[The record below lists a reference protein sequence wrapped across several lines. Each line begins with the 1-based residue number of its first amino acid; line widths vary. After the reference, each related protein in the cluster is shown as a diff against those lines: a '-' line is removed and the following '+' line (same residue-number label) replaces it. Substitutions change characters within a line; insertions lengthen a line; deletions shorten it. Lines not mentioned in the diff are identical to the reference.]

1 MILFDWLCALVA
13 LVTALAMLKDTPTG
27 ADLRDELRL
36 ILAQNLA
43 AYGAGGW
50 RSIDRADL
58 GAVLR
63 FALRLLALVAV
74 VACAGAAVMSPAL
87 LALSFPSERIFRC
100 ALCVFLAL
108 QAPCP
113 WWRYIAHGHPRASRL
128 SIRSPRRHV
137 H

>member
-1 MILFDWLCALVA
+1 MILFEWLCALVA

-27 ADLRDELRL
+27 ADLRDELRM

-50 RSIDRADL
+50 RAIDRADL

-63 FALRLLALVAV
+63 FALRLFALVAV
-74 VACAGAAVMSPAL
+74 VAGAGTAVMWPAL
-87 LALSFPSERIFRC
+87 LEIAFPSERVLRC

>member
-13 LVTALAMLKDTPTG
+13 LLTALAMLKDTPTG
-27 ADLRDELRL
+27 ADLRDELRM
-36 ILAQNLA
+36 IFAQNLA

-74 VACAGAAVMSPAL
+74 VSCAGAAVMWPPW
-87 LALSFPSERIFRC
+87 LAIAFPSERVLRC
-100 ALCVFLAL
+100 ALCIFLAL